1 MKYSIEL
8 TQKLLDLYQS
18 GTPTSLIAE
27 TLNRSERSIIAKLA
41 ELRVYETAAP
51 KAKRETKTEIC
62 QQIELK
68 IGESLENLNK
78 LTIRELKLL
87 RDRL

>member
-8 TQKLLDLYQS
+8 TQKLIDLYTQGVS
-18 GTPTSLIAE
+18 TSEIAV
-27 TLNRSERSIIAKLA
+27 TLNRSERSVIAKLS

-51 KAKRETKTEIC
+51 KAKRETKQEIC
-62 QQIELK
+62 EAICIKLGQD
-68 IGESLENLNK
+68 LENLNK